1 MAIRGAFVYNY
12 VMTMRKCQ
20 LNTSYHLSIKLLCF
34 FIRLSCSSDLDADVI
49 IIWCRNGWNFCCTAI
64 LQEGGIND
72 ILILEGNDE
81 VGGRV
86 SSVEFGGV
94 TVSLG
99 ATWIQGIDPAHP
111 ELHPTYQ
118 IAQRCGGLRGVYQNY
133 TSLIT
138 YDSHGKKNEE
148 PMRWKEF
155 HEALSK
161 TDKIGKDLLPE
172 GMCGEKNVR
181 DELNASG
188 WTPVTPADKWVDW
201 FSIDYFQGCT
211 SENLSL
217 CLLPTDLTDSRFI
230 STGGEETDFFVTDK
244 QGYVK
249 IMNCMADEIKG
260 KEQTRIVFNAVVTSI
275 DWSRD
280 DYVCVTATV
289 NGQANKFCSPHAI
302 STVSVGVLNSGS
314 IHFIPELPKWKREVI
329 QRFKLGTYIHIMFSE
344 IKETVDNRLSLY
356 RCSQF
361 ARVQSKIPRKI
372 PNIS

>member
-133 TSLIT
+133 TSLIPT
-138 YDSHGKKNEE
+138 TLLAKRMRNLCDGKSFMK
-148 PMRWKEF
+148 
-155 HEALSK
+155 H
-161 TDKIGKDLLPE
+161 
-172 GMCGEKNVR
+172 
-181 DELNASG
+181 
-188 WTPVTPADKWVDW
+188 
-201 FSIDYFQGCT
+201 
-211 SENLSL
+211 
-217 CLLPTDLTDSRFI
+217 
-230 STGGEETDFFVTDK
+230 
-244 QGYVK
+244 
-249 IMNCMADEIKG
+249 
-260 KEQTRIVFNAVVTSI
+260 
-275 DWSRD
+275 
-280 DYVCVTATV
+280 
-289 NGQANKFCSPHAI
+289 
-302 STVSVGVLNSGS
+302 
-314 IHFIPELPKWKREVI
+314 
-329 QRFKLGTYIHIMFSE
+329 
-344 IKETVDNRLSLY
+344 
-356 RCSQF
+356 
-361 ARVQSKIPRKI
+361 
-372 PNIS
+372 